1 MENKIDGRPHEL
13 AKDFIELEYNIL
25 EKMAQIDVT
34 DHGLDCLMVG
44 SLGGDD
50 DGVVVQMWACQWR

>member
-1 MENKIDGRPHEL
+1 
-13 AKDFIELEYNIL
+13 
-25 EKMAQIDVT
+25 MAQIDVI

>member
-1 MENKIDGRPHEL
+1 
-13 AKDFIELEYNIL
+13 
-25 EKMAQIDVT
+25 MAQIDVI
-34 DHGLDCLMVG
+34 DHGLDCLIGSRKLRVQHKVG